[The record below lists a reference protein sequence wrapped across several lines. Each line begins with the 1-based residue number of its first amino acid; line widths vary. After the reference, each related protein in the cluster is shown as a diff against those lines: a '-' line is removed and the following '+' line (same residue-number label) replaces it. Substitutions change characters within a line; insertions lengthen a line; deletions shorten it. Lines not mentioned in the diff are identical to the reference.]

1 MKITHSRTRF
11 AFGVPE
17 TSIARITGIPA
28 GASVRVI
35 ANPEEWARAEVKVG
49 NKVTT
54 WVLSHTGKPGEF
66 ALALPQESE
75 FVQGPK
81 VPAFLIIAVAAVLY
95 YGLWPV
101 WWVGDKLKQDYHNYR
116 DMLDQACPS

>member
-1 MKITHSRTRF
+1 MKITQLGTRIV
-11 AFGVPE
+11 FGVPE
-17 TSIARITGIPA
+17 TPIVRITGVPA
-28 GASVRVI
+28 GASVRVF
-35 ANPEEWARAEVKVG
+35 ACPEEWVRAEVKVG

-66 ALALPQESE
+66 ALALPQKSE
-75 FVQGPK
+75 FVQGPR

-101 WWVGDKLKQDYHNYR
+101 WWVGDKIKQSYHNYR
-116 DMLDQACPS
+116 DMLDRACPS